1 MSIAEV
7 IQNVA
12 TGSVVFLGI
21 TYILGGLI
29 VNLNL
34 ARRGLV
40 EYQVLKVKYLAV
52 GVIFLLQFTGVL
64 MVSSILAFMLL
75 PQTHDIFIVQG
86 LNLISVLASLGLLH
100 VWTLHRSTALSFLR
114 LWRSRFMLSVA
125 AMVFPVL
132 VFLYQVFRSD
142 SSLDW
147 IVNSVLAV
155 ATGALALMAHIYH
168 YATFYYGQPAAGFY
182 TSDPV
187 GMGIPTA
194 VNLLVDQKISE
205 ALSELGLRVQNNI
218 VQGVYLV
225 DETSQHYIVSE
236 EQVPGADGK
245 NKTYKIDKSLVNVIL
260 HMPEHTPRELEG
272 TPPEKH
278 TDSNP
283 VALPSDGR
291 GLSLWERI
299 NRDPRYLEAR
309 HEIQARYGLPLPFD
323 IRLEP
328 QKWSD
333 WLGDREAPSSE
344 RARRGRSFMEEV
356 YALLKKF
363 QVPDGWYADFIAEI
377 AGPSSEGKQ

>member
-1 MSIAEV
+1 MSVGEI

-75 PQTHDIFIVQG
+75 PQTGDIFIVQG

-100 VWTLHRSTALSFLR
+100 VWTLHRSNTLSFLR

-132 VFLYQVFRSD
+132 VLLYQIFRSD
-142 SSLDW
+142 SSIDW
-147 IVNSVLAV
+147 IVNSVLAF

-194 VNLLVDQKISE
+194 VNLLIDEKISK
-205 ALSELGLRVQNNI
+205 ALSEMGLRVQNNI
-218 VQGVYLV
+218 VQNVYLV

-260 HMPEHTPRELEG
+260 HMPEHLREPES

-278 TDSNP
+278 KNANP
-283 VALPSDGR
+283 VAPPPYGR

-309 HEIQARYGLPLPFD
+309 HEIQVRYGLPLPFD

-333 WLGDREAPSSE
+333 WLGEQEAPLSE
-344 RARRGRSFMEEV
+344 RGKRGRLFMEEV
-356 YALLKKF
+356 HALLKKF

-377 AGPSSEGKQ
+377 AGPSSADGE